1 MKIKKGIIG
10 IAAVLSCLL
19 AFSACSTAQKSSS
32 ASSEAKSETAATTV
46 SNENFDPYATENRY
60 DVSEDM
66 FKKRSGVDYGKV
78 LKDVTYYSSTAGDD
92 KQCNILLPAGY
103 DENKKYPVMYV
114 FHGFGGSHDNQ
125 IDDDSYLTLLYG
137 NMLHDGL
144 AVPQITVNV
153 DMYTDKQAD
162 KDSKSDEQL
171 RYIYDK
177 AIDDIAV
184 DLMPFIEKN
193 YNVLTGRENTA
204 VAGMSEGGAKS
215 LCTGFKWLDKFGY
228 TGAFAPDTGVI
239 PTEYYKGTFWN
250 TPYMQ
255 EFPKP
260 TGANT
265 PYYLYMAV
273 GSKDPWNIDCTL
285 YYRDVL
291 NKMGVKNQTDLVDG
305 YEHDS
310 NFWQQCFY
318 NYLNKIFRSTAKGEE
333 NASTIAAT
341 QPAETSE
348 VTSKTEADN
357 LTLKIGD
364 TAVEA
369 EWQDNE
375 SVDAL
380 KELVKDSPLEIKMTM
395 YGGFEQVGS
404 LGKTLPSNDE
414 KITTEPGDIVL
425 YSGNQISVFYGS
437 NTWEY
442 TRLGKIKNKSDSEL
456 KDLLGKGDIT
466 LTISAG

>member
-1 MKIKKGIIG
+1 MIKKGIIG
-10 IAAVLSCLL
+10 TAVVLSCMLI
-19 AFSACSTAQKSSS
+19 FGACSTAQNSSQG
-32 ASSEAKSETAATTV
+32 SSDTKAETVATAA

-60 DVSEDM
+60 DISEDM
-66 FKKRSGVDYGKV
+66 FKKRSDVDYGKV
-78 LKDVTYYSSTAGDD
+78 LKDVSYYSSTAGDD

-103 DENKKYPVMYV
+103 DESKKYPVMYV
-114 FHGFGGSHDNQ
+114 FHGFGGSHNNQ

-177 AIDDIAV
+177 AIDDVAV

-228 TGAFAPDTGVI
+228 IGAFAPDTGVI

-260 TGANT
+260 TEANT
-265 PYYLYMAV
+265 PYYLYMSV

-291 NKMGVKNQTDLVDG
+291 NKMDVKNQTDLVEG

-318 NYLNKIFRSTAKGEE
+318 NYLNKIFRS
-333 NASTIAAT
+333 S
-341 QPAETSE
+341 P
-348 VTSKTEADN
+348 SKTAEQATTAVTTQTATAESKSAD
-357 LTLKIGD
+357 LTIKIGD
-364 TAVEA
+364 TAVEV

-375 SVDAL
+375 AVNAL
-380 KELVKDSPLEIKMTM
+380 KELVKASPLEIKMSM
-395 YGGFEQVGS
+395 YGGFEQVGN
-404 LGKTLPSNDE
+404 LGKTLPNSDE
-414 KITTEPGDIVL
+414 KITTEAGDIVL

-437 NTWEY
+437 NTWDY
-442 TRLGKIKNKSDSEL
+442 TRLGKIKDKSETEL
-456 KDLLGKGDIT
+456 KDLLGKGDTT
-466 LTISAG
+466 LTISAD